1 MKRERDQNVT
11 LNAIGYQQNTA
22 QQKDGRL
29 KDDNIKKKEET
40 AEVSDIV
47 ATTGNKEKLIGHDES
62 SGRLAGL
69 DNTTRLLEFDQ

>member
-1 MKRERDQNVT
+1 M
-11 LNAIGYQQNTA
+11 I
-22 QQKDGRL
+22 
-29 KDDNIKKKEET
+29 IFKKKEET